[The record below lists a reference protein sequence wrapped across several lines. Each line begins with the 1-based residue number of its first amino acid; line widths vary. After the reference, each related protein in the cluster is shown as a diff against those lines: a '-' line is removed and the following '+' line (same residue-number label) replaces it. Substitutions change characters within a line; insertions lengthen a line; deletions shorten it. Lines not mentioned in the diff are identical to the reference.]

1 MIITLNISS
10 QSVKLLT
17 AFTIRNTLKLQY
29 VHCTRLGL
37 TMHACLPHHPCPGGG
52 SIPRPTGPEASPLPL
67 SHGNPP
73 RTIHDLSKINPSPVG
88 TRGLKT
94 RICPPYPQ
102 ATEMGRFLGI
112 TLKRLAPYRC
122 LDGHLKEPYEMSMAW
137 EPDRR
142 SNFYSR
148 PAHLCAVTC
157 ITEISLNVT

>member
-1 MIITLNISS
+1 MIIPLNIS
-10 QSVKLLT
+10 SVKLLT

-67 SHGNPP
+67 SHGPPPP

-94 RICPPYPQ
+94 RICPPYPR
-102 ATEMGRFLGI
+102 ARHKRR
-112 TLKRLAPYRC
+112 LKW
-122 LDGHLKEPYEMSMAW
+122 DGFSE
-137 EPDRR
+137 
-142 SNFYSR
+142 
-148 PAHLCAVTC
+148 
-157 ITEISLNVT
+157 